1 MQTENDLSPTQNAV
15 TVGDAATAHP
25 IPIRQLQSTLEMFA
39 DRMALRFAGVTAL
52 LTGALAWMLNLGS
65 NPIPFA
71 GIGGFAILIFYFSVI
86 IAFGAAATGFALG
99 VRTRNTL
106 VEPDLQRSWKLPAIP
121 LALAYALVTAL
132 LVRIALQFVD
142 IAFQDLALPSVYAV
156 LVVGMVCG
164 LVTYK
169 VADHAAQ
176 SSMRSVLSI
185 FAIILLA
192 GVSISAIDEN
202 NPLWWKESFSFL
214 GESHSTDRFV
224 FNGTLILSGILFII
238 LQQFFMDQ
246 FARLRAMGLLS
257 ATKTRL
263 VRFSLIGIGVALVLV
278 GLVPFGVNDLM
289 NSLHSGAA
297 YALIVILLAHMIFA
311 RRLLPFFPRE
321 FYAVTWLM
329 VGATIVAL
337 ALHLLGSIN
346 TVGIE
351 LVGFIIA
358 GAWFMMFAKNVE
370 LLVYRTEISPDSLE
384 QESHHA

>member
-1 MQTENDLSPTQNAV
+1 MADNIVILQTENDLSPSQNAIAAA
-15 TVGDAATAHP
+15 DAATSNP
-25 IPIRQLQSTLEMFA
+25 IPIRQLQSKMEIFA
-39 DRMALRFAGVTAL
+39 DRIALRFAGVAAL
-52 LTGALAWMLNLGS
+52 LAGLLTWMLNFGR

-71 GIGGFAILIFYFSVI
+71 GAGGLAMLIFYCSVI
-86 IAFGAAATGFALG
+86 TAFGASAAGFALG
-99 VRTRNTL
+99 IRTRNAL
-106 VEPDLQRSWKLPAIP
+106 VEPDLQRSWKLPMIP

-142 IAFQDLALPSVYAV
+142 LAFQDLALPSVYAV
-156 LVVGMVCG
+156 LVAGTTCG
-164 LVTYK
+164 LITYK
-169 VADHAAQ
+169 VTGHATQ
-176 SSMRSVLSI
+176 TSMRSVLGI
-185 FAIILLA
+185 FAIILVA
-192 GVSISAIDEN
+192 GIAISAIDEN

-224 FNGTLILSGILFII
+224 FNGTLILSGFLFII

-246 FARLRAMGLLS
+246 FARLHEMGLLS
-257 ATKTRL
+257 AAKTRL

-278 GLVPFGVNDLM
+278 GLIPFGVNDLM

-297 YALIVILLAHMIFA
+297 YALIAIMLAHMIFA

-321 FYAVTWLM
+321 FYAMTWLM

-358 GAWFMMFAKNVE
+358 GAWFMLFAKNVE
-370 LLVYRTEISPDSLE
+370 LLVDQTES
-384 QESHHA
+384 QR